1 MQLIKRLESEET
13 QNKFIQLYKAVNKCS
28 DEDAANFFQV
38 EKFSFIRMLQENEAL
53 QKCSEL
59 SQASCFMEV
68 INNGL
73 SFDKTARH
81 IYLMPKNVKI
91 SPTEWETRIT
101 WQWQAEGLIY
111 ITSQSGSIRNCSIP
125 IIVFEG
131 DVIKVTESFI
141 SYEKSIPKKSNKI
154 LGGFCIITKSDNS
167 KEYFWM
173 DVSEMNRMSKYSAK
187 QNSKTGANA
196 LYTSGEDGQPDE
208 GFMRTKII
216 LRALAKFP
224 KKKIT
229 SNNFHDDETVEEIE
243 VPTFELAETASI
255 FEDVENEMPY

>member
-1 MQLIKRLESEET
+1 MQLTLIES
-13 QNKFIQLYKAVNKCS
+13 QDSQKKFIQLYKAVNKCS
-28 DEDAANFFQV
+28 DEDAANFFEV
-38 EKFSFIRMLQENEAL
+38 EKFSFMRLLQESEAL

-81 IYLMPKNVKI
+81 IYLMPKNVKVGDNQ
-91 SPTEWETRIT
+91 WETRMT

-111 ITSQSGSIRNCSIP
+111 ITSQAGSIRNCSIP
-125 IIVFEG
+125 LIVFEG
-131 DVIKVTESFI
+131 DEIKVTESMITFQ
-141 SYEKSIPKKSNKI
+141 KTIPRRSNKI

-173 DVSEMNRMSKYSAK
+173 DVSEMSRMAKYSAK
-187 QNSKTGANA
+187 QNSKNGANA

-224 KKKIT
+224 KKKIIT
-229 SNNFHDDETVEEIE
+229 NNLFDEEEIIEPTMLDAPVLVETVSQFDET
-243 VPTFELAETASI
+243 
-255 FEDVENEMPY
+255 Y